1 MLDVQKIN
9 VSEKVNLKLLAM
21 SSTSV
26 VVVVQ
31 KDHTVEARVRNKVGR
46 LVGWRKINREKEKE
60 RERKKVVIER

>member
-26 VVVVQ
+26 VVVQ
-31 KDHTVEARVRNKVGR
+31 KDQKVEARVRNKVGR

-60 RERKKVVIER
+60 REREKR

>member
-26 VVVVQ
+26 VVVQ
-31 KDHTVEARVRNKVGR
+31 KDQKVEARVRNKVGR
-46 LVGWRKINREKEKE
+46 LVGERSIERRKRREREK
-60 RERKKVVIER
+60 R

>member
-26 VVVVQ
+26 VVVQ
-31 KDHTVEARVRNKVGR
+31 KDQKVEARVRNKVGR
-46 LVGWRKINREKEKE
+46 LVGE
-60 RERKKVVIER
+60 RSIERRKR

>member
-26 VVVVQ
+26 VVVQ
-31 KDHTVEARVRNKVGR
+31 KDQKVEARVRNKVGR

-60 RERKKVVIER
+60 RERKKVVTER

>member
-26 VVVVQ
+26 VVVQ
-31 KDHTVEARVRNKVGR
+31 KDQKVEARVRNKVGR

>member
-26 VVVVQ
+26 VVVQ
-31 KDHTVEARVRNKVGR
+31 KDQKVEARVRNKVGR

-60 RERKKVVIER
+60 RESKKVVIER